1 MSQHHFQFVAATS
14 AQALRLLDAD
24 KIDRD
29 ALRALLT
36 NLHAF
41 ARDQAILTQAE
52 SPRHL
57 GNRLKHWRG

>member
-14 AQALRLLDAD
+14 AQALRLLDTD

-41 ARDQAILTQAE
+41 ARDQAILVE
-52 SPRHL
+52 
-57 GNRLKHWRG
+57 